1 MVQNPPKNNLCKCLP
16 PNFHRQIYDLP
27 IRAGRV
33 PTLGPDR
40 GSPPFAPKALPA
52 MDLSNQQQQTL
63 GEKCGVHIFQC
74 RDESN
79 VEMRKKAKLPQYRHL
94 QSPTVRGPL
103 RSSAR
108 NPTRL
113 SFFAANLRKPRM
125 GETCLI
131 GVSVSGEHC
140 SRTWS
145 HVVYAAEQTKIL
157 GAAWIYR
164 ANRMAWISC
173 SADAKIP
180 RQDIRYISSQT
191 GMEWT
196 STPRQIINPWYYWMR
211 LDVDEGPI
219 SLNLNSQRM

>member
-1 MVQNPPKNNLCKCLP
+1 MSASKFSSTDLWP
-16 PNFHRQIYDLP
+16 PNPGWSSPNARPGSRIAAFCPEGLACDGL
-27 IRAGRV
+27 V
-33 PTLGPDR
+33 KPT
-40 GSPPFAPKALPA
+40 AT
-52 MDLSNQQQQTL
+52 NT

-79 VEMRKKAKLPQYRHL
+79 VEMRKKAKPNGQ
-94 QSPTVRGPL
+94 GPL

-173 SADAKIP
+173 SAD
-180 RQDIRYISSQT
+180 YISSQT